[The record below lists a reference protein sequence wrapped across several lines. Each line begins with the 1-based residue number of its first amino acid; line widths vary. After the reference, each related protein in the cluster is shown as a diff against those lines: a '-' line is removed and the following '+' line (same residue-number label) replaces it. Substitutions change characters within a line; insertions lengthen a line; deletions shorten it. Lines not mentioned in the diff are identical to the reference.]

1 MEYFYFPMSHCIF
14 CRRAIT
20 NPLCSNHLEHCDE
33 YAFVRNTYFSHSPK
47 NHCEF
52 CGVAIGLHNIYRH
65 MDTKCKIIEFYK
77 RRVRYCE
84 ISPIDLAWL
93 PFAEYDMTCSFLGVI
108 VSYVGCN
115 KNTIQSFSD
124 AFPYYYVYCILSDE
138 TYPKYSYKFNV
149 VLYTKEEQQCQV
161 QPGYIIYGF
170 NSHVK
175 LQRRT
180 DEHILE
186 TTTEHKTLQFFMK
199 QDKSLWS
206 IYKPSGEYVGGSS
219 LRPYDKHI
227 MDDLVELEELAKEFN
242 AHPKLLPEYTY
253 EEYENVER
261 EMDSRAGYPMDTIEP
276 VWKTRFMRE
285 IAELRRV
292 ERKHGASST
301 VVAEEPKGGELEQ
314 EEQGEEEQLAEVALE
329 EVKEGESDEVK
340 EGEKLSVLE
349 SEHEEAEDPQHREK
363 AKPGEEEEEA
373 KPAITASMLKEWTIS
388 RRSRQARV
396 QRRGDWPARL
406 RSKKNPSTAK
416 EPAKVASKT
425 KSH

>member
-1 MEYFYFPMSHCIF
+1 MEYFYFPMSHCVF
-14 CRRAIT
+14 CRRVIT
-20 NPLCSNHLEHCDE
+20 DPLCSNHLEHCGE
-33 YAFVRNTYFSHSPK
+33 YAFVRKTYFRHSSK
-47 NHCEF
+47 SHCEY
-52 CGVAIGLHNIYRH
+52 CGEQVVFQKRYRH
-65 MDTKCKIIEFYK
+65 MGSFCKIIQFYK

-93 PFAEYDMTCSFLGVI
+93 PLAEYDMTCSFLGII
-108 VSYVGCN
+108 VSYVGCT
-115 KNTIQSFSD
+115 KNTISSFSD
-124 AFPYYYVYCILSDE
+124 VFPYYHVYCIVSDE

-186 TTTEHKTLQFFMK
+186 TIEHKSLQFFVK

-206 IYKPSGEYVGGSS
+206 FYTPSGEYVGGSS

-227 MDDLVELEELAKEFN
+227 VNDLVELEELAKELN
-242 AHPKLLPEYTY
+242 AHPKRLPEYTY
-253 EEYENVER
+253 KEYEKVER
-261 EMDSRAGYPMDTIEP
+261 QMDLRADYLVNIIEP
-276 VWKTRFMRE
+276 AWKVRFMRKM
-285 IAELRRV
+285 AELRRV
-292 ERKHGASST
+292 EWRHGASST
-301 VVAEEPKGGELEQ
+301 VITEEPKEGELGQ
-314 EEQGEEEQLAEVALE
+314 EEQGEEEQLAEVASE
-329 EVKEGESDEVK
+329 DVKKGA
-340 EGEKLSVLE
+340 KLGVLE
-349 SEHEEAEDPQHREK
+349 SKLEEAEDPQDREK
-363 AKPGEEEEEA
+363 AKPGEEEA
-373 KPAITASMLKEWTIS
+373 KFAITASMLKKWTVS

-396 QRRGDWPARL
+396 QCRWDWQARL
-406 RSKKNPSTAK
+406 RTKKNPLTAK